1 MTHSQWQL
9 TASQRDILL
18 DQLYFPDSPIYN
30 IGGYIVCDNIDCTQL
45 AQAHKALIHSHE
57 AFQMRISQQGEEFT
71 AYLSQDLDDSL
82 PVIDFSAEADA
93 ERSAKA
99 WLETQFARTQ
109 AVFDTQLARG
119 FVLKISQ
126 QQHWYVGLSH
136 HLAMDGFGFAI
147 WVQQLA
153 DLYNGEQTQDDA
165 RLSLD
170 EIAQLDNTYRE
181 SAKYQKDAAFWQAYL
196 DDYQGERLPEGYFD
210 NTDQQRS
217 TRAIYP
223 LSRTVFDSLNA
234 HAGRHKLGAA
244 QVLLATLAYYFSLHT
259 NQATLLFGNP
269 SHNRKTALQK
279 QKLSVFTSIS
289 PLLISTQ
296 GVDVMSEL
304 VKQVA
309 QTQKATYRH
318 QKYPLGQLLKD
329 QQHSGEQGSFFD
341 FSFNYLTLD
350 FADIHFS
357 NQAARFHYL
366 NANAEK
372 IPFTLTV
379 WDNNDTDLELQID
392 FNHRYFAQA
401 DIDAIEQRY
410 QRALAYLGEHGL
422 DCALTD
428 LPFSS
433 PAEQQR
439 LLGRSAS
446 PLSYDTELSLHEQ
459 ISRQALLTPDAI
471 AIDMPGGR
479 TLSYAQLDAGANRIA
494 AYLQQHYTL
503 NADSMV
509 GVSTERHAEMVMAI
523 LSILKT
529 GAAYLPLDPSYPSA
543 RLAQI
548 IDDAKPVVTLTDNPV
563 ILQGLATDTL
573 SLATLNDAAVSTP
586 YQPVAH
592 QGDNLA
598 YAIYTS
604 GSTGK
609 PKGVAISHRNINA
622 LLSWADTVYSREDYA
637 RVLCSTS
644 INFDLS
650 AFELFFTLT
659 RGGTCVLVDNAL
671 SLLTQPVEVSL
682 INTVPSA
689 IKALLEQ
696 AGIPAGVRVVNLAG
710 EPLGRNVVNQLLRDG
725 HCKRVYNLY
734 GPSEDTTY
742 STCACFTEEIDHA
755 PGIGQVISNTQAFIL
770 NDQLALL
777 PYGATGELYLGGDG
791 LARGYLNQPALSAE
805 RFIDNPFYDPEVAGS
820 STRLY
825 RTGDLVRYQSDG
837 TLAFVGRADD
847 QVKIR
852 GFRVELGEIS
862 EQLSR
867 QAAIDSA
874 VVLAKSGANG
884 TYLVTYVQPTEA
896 LDEAAHSDFI
906 SAALSALATCL
917 PDYMVPKLGR
927 VIPHWPLTAN
937 GKINKKALPEVDPGG
952 QQDHYVAPQTD
963 LEQAVCEIW
972 AELLHLDAT
981 QISTTASF
989 FALGGHSLLSVKLA
1003 AALRTQLAVELPL
1016 STLFNATTVAE
1027 QAKAVAAAEGQTLC
1041 EDIKAQPRVMQD
1053 DPQLGQHRVAPLS
1066 YAQQRLWFI
1075 DQLEQGT
1082 PQYNMPAAFAVDG
1095 ELDLT
1100 VVEAVLQ
1107 TIIARHEVLRTVY
1120 RDDAQI
1126 IRQDAGFTLSYEDVR
1141 ALSETAQQQA
1151 IAGAMA
1157 QQLSQPFD
1165 LTREVMVRAGYIQ
1178 TTERSGVL
1186 LFNMHHIASDGW
1198 SMQVLINEFTT
1209 LYQAYSQGEENPLA
1223 PLSIQYADYAQWQ
1236 HTHLNHEV
1244 LDTQLGY
1251 WQQQLA
1257 DLPSVHSLPLDYPRP
1272 ALKQHQ
1278 GGQVKSTLSA
1288 QVAQG
1293 LSKLASAQGLTPFML
1308 LHGALSLLLSR
1319 HSNARDIVIG
1329 TPVANRMQAELAPL
1343 IGFFVNTLVLNVN
1356 TDQPSL
1362 ADYLAHVKAV
1372 HLGAQSHQDVPFEQL
1387 VEQLNV
1393 PRSSAYTPL
1402 FQVMLTT
1409 RTDYAV
1415 TEQVSNQGWSLGEAQ
1430 LSPLAEDAMIA
1441 KFDLDIDLTLS
1452 DTGVEMCW
1460 TYDKALFSAARI
1472 ETLSRHLGTL
1482 LTTLAQQAP
1491 ATLLAHSPDN
1501 LAMLSSAEQHTL
1513 LLTLNDNALS
1523 YDTTQS
1529 IHGLFEQQV
1538 QRTPQA
1544 TALIF
1549 NEQHISYE
1557 MLNQRANQLAHYL
1570 LSEHQVTPQ
1579 TPLGVCSSRSIEMVV
1594 SILAILKAGGAYVP
1608 LDPSYPAS
1616 RLGYI
1621 AKDAG
1626 LTHILAYDV
1635 GLPVAQALM
1644 AEQGGTAV
1652 DIETLTLSAYAQD
1665 NPTLTA
1671 PGGDKLAYAIYTS
1684 GSTGQPKGVAIS
1696 HRNVNA
1702 LLSWADT
1709 EYSREDYARM
1719 LCSTSI
1725 NFDLSAFEL
1734 FLPLTRGGSCVLV
1747 DSALSLLTTPVEVT
1761 LINTV
1766 PSAIK
1771 ALLEQGG
1778 IPAGVR
1784 VVNLAGEPLGRD
1796 VVNQLLA
1803 GEHCERVYN
1812 LYGPSEDTT
1821 YSTCARF
1828 TQPLDEA
1835 PSIGR
1840 VINNSQAFIL
1850 NDKLALLPYGTTGE
1864 LYLGG
1869 DGLAR
1874 GYLNQPQLSAER
1886 FIDNPFYDAKVAGSS
1901 KRLYRTGDLVRYQ
1914 ADGNLAFV
1922 GRADDQVKIR
1932 GFRVELGEISE
1943 QLSRQAAIDSAVVL
1957 AKSGANGLYL
1967 VAYVHPAQMLDEA
1980 EHTDFITAALTSLAE
1995 RLPEY
2000 MVPRLGQVVP
2010 EWPLTASGK
2019 INKKALPEV
2028 DTTAL
2033 QGRYVA
2039 PQTDT
2044 EQAVCE
2050 IWAQLL
2056 SVEASQISTQT
2067 DFFELGGHSLLV
2079 MRLVTRLNDTFAIN
2093 LAIQDLYQQMTV
2105 ANISRHIDD
2114 IFTLHASDTTHS
2126 PAASDFEEFTL

>member
-1 MTHSQWQL
+1 MRRRSAPQRASSHWADIPCYRLSWPRHSQDIVIGTPVENRLQSGLQSLQGFFVNTVPLRVSTEFDTL
-9 TASQRDILL
+9 TEYFEHVKSINQQALANQELPL
-18 DQLYFPDSPIYN
+18 DQLIE
-30 IGGYIVCDNIDCTQL
+30 GLQL
-45 AQAHKALIHSHE
+45 SRSQAHAPLFQILLTVEGTPAQPVSTQFNVADVQLTQQALPVTSSKFDLDINLVFNEQGLALNWVYDSHLFT
-57 AFQMRISQQGEEFT
+57 ADYITKLSTHLSQLIAALVPQNLASLSQQSPQQIDM
-71 AYLSQDLDDSL
+71 LSEQ
-82 PVIDFSAEADA
+82 
-93 ERSAKA
+93 ER
-99 WLETQFARTQ
+99 
-109 AVFDTQLARG
+109 
-119 FVLKISQ
+119 
-126 QQHWYVGLSH
+126 QHLVY
-136 HLAMDGFGFAI
+136 D
-147 WVQQLA
+147 VQS
-153 DLYNGEQTQDDA
+153 E
-165 RLSLD
+165 
-170 EIAQLDNTYRE
+170 
-181 SAKYQKDAAFWQAYL
+181 
-196 DDYQGERLPEGYFD
+196 
-210 NTDQQRS
+210 
-217 TRAIYP
+217 
-223 LSRTVFDSLNA
+223 
-234 HAGRHKLGAA
+234 
-244 QVLLATLAYYFSLHT
+244 TLAY
-259 NQATLLFGNP
+259 
-269 SHNRKTALQK
+269 
-279 QKLSVFTSIS
+279 
-289 PLLISTQ
+289 
-296 GVDVMSEL
+296 
-304 VKQVA
+304 
-309 QTQKATYRH
+309 
-318 QKYPLGQLLKD
+318 
-329 QQHSGEQGSFFD
+329 
-341 FSFNYLTLD
+341 
-350 FADIHFS
+350 
-357 NQAARFHYL
+357 
-366 NANAEK
+366 NA
-372 IPFTLTV
+372 
-379 WDNNDTDLELQID
+379 
-392 FNHRYFAQA
+392 
-401 DIDAIEQRY
+401 
-410 QRALAYLGEHGL
+410 
-422 DCALTD
+422 
-428 LPFSS
+428 
-433 PAEQQR
+433 
-439 LLGRSAS
+439 
-446 PLSYDTELSLHEQ
+446 ELSLHEQ
-459 ISRQALLTPDAI
+459 ISRQAQLTPDAI
-471 AIDMPGGR
+471 AIDMPDGR

-494 AYLQQHYTL
+494 AYLQQHYSL
-503 NADSMV
+503 SADSMV

-523 LSILKT
+523 LAILKT
-529 GAAYLPLDPSYPSA
+529 GAAYLPLDPGYPSA

-548 IDDAKPVVTLTDNPV
+548 IDDAKPVVTVTDNPA

-622 LLSWADTVYSREDYA
+622 LLSWADTVYSREDYV

-710 EPLGRNVVNQLLRDG
+710 EPLGRDVVNQLLRDG
-725 HCKRVYNLY
+725 HCERVYNLY

-742 STCACFTEEIDHA
+742 STCACFTQEIDHA

-791 LARGYLNQPALSAE
+791 LARGYLNQPELSAE

-862 EQLSR
+862 EQLSC

-884 TYLVTYVQPTEA
+884 TYLVAYVQPAEA

-906 SAALSALATCL
+906 SAALSELAGCL

-937 GKINKKALPEVDPGG
+937 GKINKKALPEVDLGA

-972 AELLHLDAT
+972 AELLHLDAA

-1027 QAKAVAAAEGQTLC
+1027 QAKAVAAAEGQALR
-1041 EDIKAQPRVMQD
+1041 EDIKALPRVMQD

-1120 RDDAQI
+1120 RDDVQV

-1141 ALSETAQQQA
+1141 TLSETAQQQA

-1209 LYQAYSQGEENPLA
+1209 LYQAYSQGEDNPLA

-1236 HTHLNHEV
+1236 RSHLNHEV
-1244 LDTQLGY
+1244 LDTQLSY

-1343 IGFFVNTLVLNVN
+1343 IGFFVNPLVLNVN
-1356 TDQPSL
+1356 TAQPSL

-1430 LSPLAEDAMIA
+1430 LSPLAEDAVIA

-1452 DTGVEMCW
+1452 DAGVEMCW

-1472 ETLSRHLGTL
+1472 ETLSRHLSTL

-1491 ATLLAHSPDN
+1491 ATLLAHAPDT
-1501 LAMLSSAEQHTL
+1501 LAMLSAAEQHTL

-1549 NEQHISYE
+1549 NGQHISYE
-1557 MLNQRANQLAHYL
+1557 VLNQRANQLAHYL
-1570 LSEHQVTPQ
+1570 LSEHQVTPE
-1579 TPLGVCSSRSIEMVV
+1579 TPLGVCSSRSVEMVV

-1626 LTHILAYDV
+1626 LTHILAYDA

-1644 AEQGGTAV
+1644 AEQGGSAV
-1652 DIETLTLSAYAQD
+1652 DIATLTLSAYAQH
-1665 NPTLTA
+1665 NPALTA
-1671 PGGDKLAYAIYTS
+1671 LGGDKLAYAIYTS

-1709 EYSREDYARM
+1709 EYSGEDYARM

-1778 IPAGVR
+1778 IPGGVR

-1967 VAYVHPAQMLDEA
+1967 VAYIHPTQTLGEA
-1980 EHTDFITAALTSLAE
+1980 DHTDFITAALTSLAE
-1995 RLPEY
+1995 SLPEY

-2028 DTTAL
+2028 DATAL

-2056 SVEASQISTQT
+2056 NVEAGQISTQT

-2079 MRLVTRLNDTFAIN
+2079 MRLATRLNDTFAIN